1 MLAEF
6 RFHHIGIAVFSIDE
20 TAEMYLA
27 AGYEKTETIF
37 DPIQNVHICFLT
49 KDGMPM
55 MELLAPHDE
64 TSPVYQT
71 LQKNGVT
78 PYHCCYEVDD
88 MEDAIRQLR
97 KMRYV
102 ATSKP
107 VPAVAIDHR
116 RVCFLYHKKMGLI
129 ELVERKDLSFE

>member
-55 MELLAPHDE
+55 MELLAPE
-64 TSPVYQT
+64 
-71 LQKNGVT
+71 
-78 PYHCCYEVDD
+78 
-88 MEDAIRQLR
+88 
-97 KMRYV
+97 
-102 ATSKP
+102 
-107 VPAVAIDHR
+107 
-116 RVCFLYHKKMGLI
+116 
-129 ELVERKDLSFE
+129 